1 MYMENSTIIILAI
14 ILFILIL
21 LNNITIIAT
30 PNNQR
35 ANCSQTAF
43 GCCPDGVNSR
53 VNFYGT
59 NCPGYRPGPGYPLHP
74 ETAPAQQPKQIGGC
88 AGTRY
93 GCCANNYTPKID
105 NNGSNCLGA
114 K

>member
-1 MYMENSTIIILAI
+1 MDSSTIIILAI

-21 LNNITIIAT
+21 LNNITVIVNHND
-30 PNNQR
+30 PQ

-43 GCCPDGVNSR
+43 GCCADGVNSR

-74 ETAPAQQPKQIGGC
+74 ETEPPKQIGGC

-93 GCCANNYTPKID
+93 GCCAD
-105 NNGSNCLGA
+105 NSTSKVDSKGSNCLGA